1 MLVLSR
7 KPGQQIQIGND
18 VTVTVVKTQGKTVRL
33 GINAPQQ
40 VKVLR
45 SELPPQED
53 DQTSPQKPSQ
63 PLTANRLLRHRDRSA
78 TAVSAKPKPSAERT
92 RPHRWTVTAMRDR
105 LPNRDGTSK
114 DKLSFP
120 QLEK

>member
-53 DQTSPQKPSQ
+53 APDAPHNPSK
-63 PLTANRLLRHRDRSA
+63 PLTASRLLRHRDRSA
-78 TAVSAKPKPSAERT
+78 AAVSAKPQPPAERA

-114 DKLSFP
+114 DKPSLP
-120 QLEK
+120 QLER